1 MRVTKSPKEGFPL
14 PTDYDTSAR
23 WDSGFS
29 AWGLLL
35 VKHTHI
41 RMNLPTTPR
50 NKSNTTAEVTA
61 RGRQPGESD
70 QIKVKLFNSHSLD
83 LCRNLIS
90 LLAFNMTKVLKV
102 ASEERNFPECC
113 FFSVYSIQPA
123 IHQIP
128 LLPLGG
134 VTFGE
139 GADVSSSLHARDGVH
154 SAGWLQGQTQSHLRF
169 NLESPTPS
177 KGLGL
182 WEEGDITKSAPPCHP
197 LIISYDVKINK

>member
-50 NKSNTTAEVTA
+50 SKSNKAAEVTA

-102 ASEERNFPECC
+102 ASEERNFPKCC
-113 FFSVYSIQPA
+113 FFPFIPSSQPSINFHFYPW
-123 IHQIP
+123 
-128 LLPLGG
+128 GG
-134 VTFGE
+134 GGYLCG
-139 GADVSSSLHARDGVH
+139 GAAVSSSLHARDRVH
-154 SAGWLQGQTQSHLRF
+154 SAGSLQGQTQSHLRF

-182 WEEGDITKSAPPCHP
+182 WEEGDITKTAPP
-197 LIISYDVKINK
+197 